1 MWLYTGSVYEN
12 YNRRDKGMVKLEQV
26 SKVYDKFTLNC
37 TMEVKPGHITGL
49 VGANGAGK
57 STTFKAILG
66 LIKTDG
72 GTIRIF
78 GKDIKDITAEDKE
91 KMGVVMADAGLCEEF
106 NIKTIMKVLKAAYKN
121 FDEKYFE
128 DMCKRFELPFDVKT
142 KEFSTGMRA
151 RLNMIIAL
159 SHGAR
164 LLILDE
170 PTSGLDVIARNE
182 LLDIIREYVQDDR
195 SVLISSHISGDLE
208 GICDDLYM
216 IHDGE
221 IVFRDDT
228 DVLLDE
234 YGMLKLT
241 DEQYVD
247 IDKINI
253 RYILKGDNGY
263 DCLTDNRQFYVDNYP
278 DVVVEKG
285 CIDSFLNIV
294 EKGEKV

>member
-1 MWLYTGSVYEN
+1 
-12 YNRRDKGMVKLEQV
+12 
-26 SKVYDKFTLNC
+26 
-37 TMEVKPGHITGL
+37 
-49 VGANGAGK
+49 
-57 STTFKAILG
+57 
-66 LIKTDG
+66 
-72 GTIRIF
+72 
-78 GKDIKDITAEDKE
+78 
-91 KMGVVMADAGLCEEF
+91 
-106 NIKTIMKVLKAAYKN
+106 
-121 FDEKYFE
+121 
-128 DMCKRFELPFDVKT
+128 
-142 KEFSTGMRA
+142 MRA

-221 IVFRDDT
+221 IVFHDDT

-241 DEQYVD
+241 NEQYAG

-253 RYILKGDNGY
+253 RYILKGDYGY